1 MSSLLEPAASSAPPT
16 DLLEV
21 PPVTEVAPP
30 SCDEAAVPAQS
41 PLGFAL
47 FIVLNA
53 VLLIRPEEIVPALDG
68 LHLYEIVILACVLFS
83 LRPMLGQLSAGVL
96 KTRPINLC
104 VLGML
109 PAVVLSL
116 LVHFRFGDAYTAG
129 FEFAKVVV
137 YFLLFISLVSTLSR
151 LRWFLF
157 WLTVFVAVLAGV
169 ALLQFHGVVN
179 IPGLEEC
186 QQRMLDEDGELD
198 VIVRL
203 VSVGIYND
211 PNDLC
216 LILSF
221 GMFVCIY
228 WMGERR
234 FGPARFLWVLPLGV
248 FGYAL
253 MLTNSRGGL
262 IGLLGGTVVLF
273 QARFGWKKAI
283 PLIAVALPVMLF
295 LFSGRQTSVDL
306 SDSEDSAQARI
317 QLWREGLELFKGA
330 PLFGIGKGEYAEEAL
345 QVAHNSFV
353 HCFTELGFFG
363 GTLFTGAFFLSAWC
377 LYRAGSAGQGV
388 VDARVTRLQPFLLAG
403 LMAYILG
410 MLSLSRA
417 YIVPT
422 YMMLGLTSAFT
433 ALPAVTGRVS
443 LPGMSRRLLLILVG
457 VAILT
462 LGGHSLFVRI
472 FAR

>member
-1 MSSLLEPAASSAPPT
+1 MSSLLEPAANSAPVP
-16 DLLEV
+16 DPPEV
-21 PPVTEVAPP
+21 PSHIEPAPSP
-30 SCDEAAVPAQS
+30 LDEAVVPARS

-53 VLLIRPEEIVPALDG
+53 VLLVRPEEIVPALNG
-68 LHLYEIVILACVLFS
+68 LHLYEIIILACVVVSLGAILNQ
-83 LRPMLGQLSAGVL
+83 LRPSVL
-96 KTRPINLC
+96 MARPINLC
-104 VLGML
+104 ALGML

-116 LVHFRFGDAYTAG
+116 LTHFRFGDAYTEG
-129 FEFAKVVV
+129 YEFAKVMV

-157 WLTVFVAVLAGV
+157 WLAVFVAVLAGV
-169 ALLQFHGVVN
+169 ALLQYHGVVN
-179 IPGLEEC
+179 FPALEELE
-186 QQRMLDEDGELD
+186 QAEMNDEGELI
-198 VIVRL
+198 VIRRL
-203 VSVGIYND
+203 VSTGIYND

-216 LILSF
+216 LILVL
-221 GMFVCIY
+221 GMAICIY

-234 FGPARFLWVLPLGV
+234 FGPPRFLWTLPLGM

-262 IGLLGGTVVLF
+262 IGLLGGMVILF

-283 PLIAVALPVMLF
+283 PLIAVALPLMLF

-306 SDSEDSAQARI
+306 SDTEDSAQARI
-317 QLWREGLELFKGA
+317 QLWREGLELFKSA

-363 GTLFTGAFFLSAWC
+363 GILFTGAFFLSVWC
-377 LYRAGSAGQGV
+377 LWKVGSAGRGT
-388 VDARVTRLQPFLLAG
+388 VDAQVLRLQPFLLAG
-403 LMAYILG
+403 LAAYVLG

-422 YMMLGLTSAFT
+422 YMMVGLASAFT
-433 ALPAVTGRVS
+433 GLPAVTGRVP
-443 LPGMSRRLLLILVG
+443 LPRMSRLLLLILIG
-457 VAILT
+457 VALLT
-462 LGGHSLFVRI
+462 LVSHYIFVRI